1 MCTEVE
7 NYLSL
12 PARALYY
19 FSPLCQGGDLL
30 NTDLKKAL
38 SIETDCTSLENSSCV
53 THIIDVIKDKEKLII
68 V

>member
-19 FSPLCQGGDLL
+19 FSPLCQGGDPLD
-30 NTDLKKAL
+30 TDLKKAL
-38 SIETDCTSLENSSCV
+38 STETDCVSLENSKCV
-53 THIIDVIKDKEKLII
+53 THIIDLIKDKEKLII

>member
-30 NTDLKKAL
+30 DTDLKEAL
-38 SIETDCTSLENSSCV
+38 SIETDCVSLENS
-53 THIIDVIKDKEKLII
+53 
-68 V
+68 